1 MAIPAGLRMDVMGV
15 EMDVEMGVEMDVEL
29 DPGLAGQAAAC
40 FIPEDRVTHPGAKA
54 HGFPARFEACTGD
67 GESRPGIATGALPE
81 ER

>member
-1 MAIPAGLRMDVMGV
+1 MAIPAGLRMDVT
-15 EMDVEMGVEMDVEL
+15 GVEMDVEL

-40 FIPEDRVTHPGAKA
+40 FIPDHPGAKA

-67 GESRPGIATGALPE
+67 GEFRPGIATGALPE